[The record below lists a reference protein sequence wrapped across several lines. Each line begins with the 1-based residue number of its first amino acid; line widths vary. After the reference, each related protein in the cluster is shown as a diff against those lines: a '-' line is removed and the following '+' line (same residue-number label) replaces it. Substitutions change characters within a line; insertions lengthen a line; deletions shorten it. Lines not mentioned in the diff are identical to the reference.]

1 MYKLILFVFQDK
13 INKQIVSE
21 DTGRLFSVVFLR
33 GSQHKVTSG
42 DLFFIYTCNS
52 LSMINRTHFMFLIC
66 IKSFLVLRINHC
78 KIDSS

>member
-13 INKQIVSE
+13 INKQIVNE

-42 DLFFIYTCNS
+42 DLSFIYTCNL
-52 LSMINRTHFMFLIC
+52 LSMIKMTYFIFLKPLFFGLAD
-66 IKSFLVLRINHC
+66 KSL
-78 KIDSS
+78 

>member
-42 DLFFIYTCNS
+42 DLFFIYTY
-52 LSMINRTHFMFLIC
+52 L
-66 IKSFLVLRINHC
+66 
-78 KIDSS
+78 